1 MHMIIV
7 LRPREMKQRSKYI
20 KKFTEHEVLCQVLS
34 TRKEIPFSK
43 CTSTVKSFEMAK
55 G

>member
-1 MHMIIV
+1 MHMTTI
-7 LRPREMKQRSKYI
+7 LRPREMKLRSKYI
-20 KKFTEHEVLCQVLS
+20 KKFTEREFFCQVLS

-43 CTSTVKSFEMAK
+43 CTSTVKSFEMEK